1 MKSQKVTTDMI
12 DHTLM
17 LFTGNANPELAKKIA
32 AYLGLELS
40 GAKVGRFPEGEVAI
54 RIEEPVRG
62 ADVFLIQGTS
72 PPPNENMMELLA
84 MIDALRRAS
93 AARITAVL
101 PYYGYGRQDRKD
113 RPRVPI
119 TARLVADLITVAGA
133 DRVLT
138 VDLHAAQ
145 IQGFFGIPVDHL
157 YAAPLLI
164 GYLLKALPAGFLKN
178 MTVVSPDVGGIK
190 IANHFAKH
198 MNVPLAIVDKR
209 RIHDT
214 KTEVR
219 NVIGDVAGRSVL
231 IVDDLV
237 STGTSL
243 VSAINLLR
251 EKGAREIQAAIT
263 HPILCGEAVPL
274 IEACPLTTLW
284 VTDTV
289 PLSAAAARSKKIK
302 VISVAEFLG
311 EAIRRIHKNTPVSI
325 LFDHH
330 E

>member
-1 MKSQKVTTDMI
+1 MI

-17 LFTGNANPELAKKIA
+17 LFTGNANPELARKIA
-32 AYLGLELS
+32 ACIGLELS

-54 RIEEPVRG
+54 RIDKPVRG
-62 ADVFLIQGTS
+62 SDVFLIQGTS

-84 MIDALRRAS
+84 MIDALHRAS

-119 TARLVADLITVAGA
+119 TARLVADLITAAGA

-145 IQGFFGIPVDHL
+145 IQGFFDIPVDHL
-157 YAAPLLI
+157 YAAPVLI
-164 GYLLKALPAGFLKN
+164 SYLLKKLPRRFLKN
-178 MTVVSPDVGGIK
+178 LVVVSPDVGGIK
-190 IANHFAKH
+190 IADHFAKH

-214 KTEVR
+214 KTEVH
-219 NVIGDVAGRSVL
+219 NLIGEVKGREVL

-243 VSAINLLR
+243 VSAIAILKD
-251 EKGAREIQAAIT
+251 KGAGEIQAAIT
-263 HPILCGEAVPL
+263 HPILCGEAVSL
-274 IEACPLTTLW
+274 VEACPLTTLW

-289 PLSAAAARSKKIK
+289 PLSAAAARSPKIK
-302 VISVAEFLG
+302 VISVAGLLG
-311 EAIRRIHKNTPVSI
+311 EAIKRIHDNTPVSI
-325 LFDHH
+325 LFGHQ